1 MRALVTVSDR
11 EEQKPSAIHTD
22 LAPLVAQVRLAILTG
37 VDQEF
42 LGCEEVASLE
52 VTAAQ
57 FSILKMVLKGN
68 ARSACELCK
77 FMDYDRGAMS
87 RMIDRLESKNLI
99 RRVPLAHT
107 RRTMALEVTA
117 AGKAAFPNM
126 EACLDR
132 VVGRLL
138 KGVTKT
144 QVREAE
150 KVLKRMLENA

>member
-1 MRALVTVSDR
+1 MRALVTVDDR
-11 EEQKPSAIHTD
+11 EEQKTSAMHTD
-22 LAPLVAQVRLAILTG
+22 LAPLVAQVRLAIITG

-57 FSILKMVLKGN
+57 FSILKIVLKGN
-68 ARSACELCK
+68 AQSACELCK

-99 RRVPLAHT
+99 RRVPMAHT

-117 AGKAAFPNM
+117 AGKAAFPKM

>member
-11 EEQKPSAIHTD
+11 EEQKPSAVHTD

-138 KGVTKT
+138 KGVSKT

>member
-1 MRALVTVSDR
+1 MTVSDR
-11 EEQKPSAIHTD
+11 EEQKTSAMHTD
-22 LAPLVAQVRLAILTG
+22 LAPLVAQVRLAIITG

-150 KVLKRMLENA
+150 KVLKKMLENA

>member
-22 LAPLVAQVRLAILTG
+22 LAPLVAQVRLAIITG

-87 RMIDRLESKNLI
+87 RMIDRLESKNLL

-150 KVLKRMLENA
+150 KVLKKMLENA

>member
-1 MRALVTVSDR
+1 MTVSDR

-42 LGCEEVASLE
+42 LGCAEVASLE

-150 KVLKRMLENA
+150 KVLKKMLENA

>member
-1 MRALVTVSDR
+1 VTVSDR
-11 EEQKPSAIHTD
+11 EEQKTSAMHTD
-22 LAPLVAQVRLAILTG
+22 LAPLVAQVRLAIITG

-150 KVLKRMLENA
+150 KVLKKMLENA